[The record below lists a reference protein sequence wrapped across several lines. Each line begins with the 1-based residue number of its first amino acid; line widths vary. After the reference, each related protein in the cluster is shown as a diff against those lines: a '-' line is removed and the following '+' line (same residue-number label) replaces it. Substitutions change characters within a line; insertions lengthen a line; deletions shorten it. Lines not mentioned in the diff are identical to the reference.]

1 MKSDLFLQYL
11 KKTSRYHNMKLNEAT
26 MSPQNVEYDEDDI
39 DTNPNTI
46 LPPPPQ
52 YSAAS
57 YNPTVPPLPDDDDDN
72 DDIYENKKSGKRKRL
87 KKITQK
93 DIMDTRETKELYKTM
108 SDIESIKPT
117 PTAQEDSEAN
127 PNEPT
132 IAGDKLVQNDDI
144 LFRQKTN
151 ALKITS
157 DVPEPDTIDD
167 GNEYTDQDETQYD
180 YNENPDPNDMGGDPN
195 AMGGDPNAMGGD
207 PNAMGGDPNAM
218 GGDPNAMGGDPNAMG
233 GDPNAM
239 GGDPN
244 AMGGDPN
251 AMGGV
256 PNAKGGDPNAMG
268 GDPNAMG
275 GDPNAMGGVPNATGG
290 DPNAMGGDPN
300 AMGGDPNAMGG
311 DPNAMG
317 ADPNAMGGDPNA
329 MGGVPP
335 VPAAPVPGVPEKL
348 DPIYLGKVM
357 MLKKINARLISS
369 KKLLSSYSDPKYNEL
384 KAILYESIDVFRNI
398 INNFDQFKER
408 LDEIVVGF
416 QNFLDVFVKKFDKLS
431 NK

>member
-244 AMGGDPN
+244 AMG
-251 AMGGV
+251 
-256 PNAKGGDPNAMG
+256 
-268 GDPNAMG
+268 
-275 GDPNAMGGVPNATGG
+275 
-290 DPNAMGGDPN
+290 
-300 AMGGDPNAMGG
+300 
-311 DPNAMG
+311 

>member
-251 AMGGV
+251 AMGG
-256 PNAKGGDPNAMG
+256 
-268 GDPNAMG
+268 
-275 GDPNAMGGVPNATGG
+275 
-290 DPNAMGGDPN
+290 
-300 AMGGDPNAMGG
+300 

-431 NK
+431 NE